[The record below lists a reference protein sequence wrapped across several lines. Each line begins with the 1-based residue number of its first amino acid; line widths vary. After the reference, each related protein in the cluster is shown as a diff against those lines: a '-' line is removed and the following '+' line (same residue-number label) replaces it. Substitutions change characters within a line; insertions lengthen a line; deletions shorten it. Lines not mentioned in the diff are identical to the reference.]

1 MTFSRFG
8 ITSGLLLVSFLL
20 TACAGMQSGGDVPTP
35 SDVGESDYIIGA
47 GDQLTTYVRNNPDL
61 SVTVAVRPDGKIS
74 VPMVQDIQ
82 AAGKKPRDLA
92 VDLEEVLSE
101 YIRDPNVTVIV
112 NNFVGTYESQIRVI
126 GQAVQPQALSY
137 RDGMTVLDALIQVGG
152 LTQFAAG
159 NRARLVRG
167 TGDDATTYR
176 VRLND
181 LLSDGDMRHNHALRP
196 GDILVI
202 PEAFF

>member
-20 TACAGMQSGGDVPTP
+20 TACAGMQSSGDVPTP

-167 TGDDATTYR
+167 TGADATTYR